1 MSDSSNAAS
10 GAVNGGDADEA
21 ADRFCSEVR
30 AALAGDVTAISDET
44 VQRVLASAIKLY
56 AAKASGREG
65 EIVPFHP
72 DAVTATEAVVTAC
85 AMIRAADLSLFDV
98 AMWFGRPLGRGGRAT
113 E

>member
-1 MSDSSNAAS
+1 MPDSSN
-10 GAVNGGDADEA
+10 GARSTADA
-21 ADRFCSEVR
+21 ADRAAERFCSEVTT
-30 AALAGDVTAISDET
+30 ALNEDVTAISDET
-44 VQRVLASAIKLY
+44 VQRVLAAAIKIY

-65 EIVPFHP
+65 EIVPFHA